1 MNPSK
6 TIFSVDNLRKWYS
19 VRSDS
24 LLGIFN
30 DQKYLKAVDDVS
42 FHIEKGEIVGLA
54 GQSGCG
60 KSTLGELLVGLQ
72 KPSSGEIL
80 FEGENVLE
88 YDRGDMKKFRRK
100 CQVIFQDPFE
110 SLNPRFPVARLV
122 TEPLK
127 IHDIGDR
134 KEREE
139 KTKKALG
146 DAGLKPPEKYL
157 DRLPDELSGGER
169 QRVSIARA
177 LVLEPSF
184 LLADEPVSMLDV
196 SVKTGVLQL
205 FKELQKK
212 RDMTIFYISHD
223 LSTISYLTD
232 RTMIMYLGNIVEIG
246 PTDKVIHEPTHP
258 YTETLLN
265 AVPSPDPSEKRTGTT
280 IRGEIPDPIN
290 LPHGCRFEPN
300 CEYSTEKCE
309 NDEPN
314 LEPVSYFAD
323 DIDENQNPTDQE
335 VACYHPV
342 NQQES
347 DITDA
352 KSQ

>member
-1 MNPSK
+1 MTSSK
-6 TIFSVDNLRKWYS
+6 TILSVDDLRKWYPT
-19 VRSDS
+19 RSNS
-24 LLGIFN
+24 FLGLFGEK
-30 DQKYLKAVDDVS
+30 DYLKAVDDVS
-42 FHIEKGEIVGLA
+42 FRIKKGEIIGLA

-72 KPSSGEIL
+72 NPSSGNIM

-88 YDRGDMKKFRRK
+88 YNRKKMKEFRRK

-127 IHDIGDR
+127 IHGIGSR
-134 KEREE
+134 REREE
-139 KTKKALG
+139 KTRKALR

-157 DRLPDELSGGER
+157 NRLPNELSGGER

-205 FKELQKK
+205 FEELQEK
-212 RDMTIFYISHD
+212 RDMTILYISHD
-223 LSTISYLTD
+223 LSTINYLTD

-246 PTDKVIHEPTHP
+246 PTHKVIHKPTHP
-258 YTETLLN
+258 YTETLLD
-265 AVPSPDPSEKRTGTT
+265 AVPSPDPSEKRTGTA
-280 IRGEIPDPIN
+280 IRGEIPDPVN
-290 LPHGCRFEPN
+290 LPQGCRFEPN
-300 CEYSTEKCE
+300 CEYSTKECKKR
-309 NDEPN
+309 EPN
-314 LEPVSYFAD
+314 LEPVSYFVD
-323 DIDENQNPTDQE
+323 GMDKEQSPTDQE

-342 NQQES
+342 NQEIQYNKRS
-347 DITDA
+347 
-352 KSQ
+352 S

>member
-1 MNPSK
+1 MSD
-6 TIFSVDNLRKWYS
+6 TESIFTVNDLRKWFS
-19 VRSDS
+19 TRSSS
-24 LLGIFN
+24 LLSVFS
-30 DQKYLKAVDDVS
+30 DQQYLKAVDDVD
-42 FHIEKGEIVGLA
+42 FEINRGEIVGLA

-72 KPSSGEIL
+72 SPTSGEIL
-80 FEGENVLE
+80 FEGENILD
-88 YDRGDMKKFRRK
+88 YDRNQLKNFRK
-100 CQVIFQDPFE
+100 ECQIVFQDPFE

-127 IHDIGDR
+127 IHNIGSR
-134 KEREE
+134 NQRAQKARE
-139 KTKKALG
+139 ALS

-157 DRLPDELSGGER
+157 NRLPDELSGGER

-205 FKELQKK
+205 FKELQDK
-212 RDMTIFYISHD
+212 RDMTILYISHD

-232 RTMIMYLGNIVEIG
+232 RTIIMYLGNIVEVG
-246 PTDKVIHEPTHP
+246 PTEKVIHEPAHP

-265 AVPSPDPSEKRTGTT
+265 AVPSPDPSEKREGTT

-290 LPHGCRFEPN
+290 LPSGCRFHPN
-300 CEYSTEKCE
+300 CKYATEKCKK
-309 NDEPN
+309 DEPG
-314 LEPVSYFAD
+314 LEPVAQYAN
-323 DIDENQNPTDQE
+323 ENSKKQGSVDQS

-342 NQQES
+342 
-347 DITDA
+347 
-352 KSQ
+352 SQ